1 MEGLI
6 FWNFMVCPNGRIFT
20 VSSSFY
26 VSFQSRVKMNSTNWP
41 APNVW
46 VFIAQLVE
54 HFSPNT
60 EAIGL
65 NPNEVRDFFSGL
77 ICSCLNCNNHYDDH
91 TLGLS

>member
-41 APNVW
+41 APDVW
-46 VFIAQLVE
+46 VFMAQLVE
-54 HFSPNT
+54 HSSPNT

-65 NPNEVRDFFSGL
+65 NPNEVRDFFFRVNVQL
-77 ICSCLNCNNHYDDH
+77 LK
-91 TLGLS
+91 LQ